1 MKIKGIDKQ
10 GYRENGYFLLRN
22 VLSDKAKILCEDVNA
37 AIGKMAKSI
46 GVNASTYLDSVC
58 RWDHPSDIVEHLA
71 ANVVERLEP
80 IVSELLGSNIEVVR
94 ASIIYKSGEA
104 NKATHGH
111 QDSGYWCTN
120 RSDTYDLT
128 TWIALNDI
136 DCSNGA
142 LRVLPG
148 SHKYGAD
155 VQSDFLAKDFV
166 DPAISWG
173 DKSHTLEMKSGS
185 VAVFSPDL
193 WHASHSCDTGKTRMG
208 FVIRWRAV
216 PSQYVLED
224 IPGTVDADPDKFGM
238 MTSTNLLERK
248 LKDIVERECIPQ
260 PNSLDQLISI
270 VLEQNLISVFPEP
283 QKANRALRRLQ
294 ILRLAKVHGGNDLG
308 NGIWEDIRDYV
319 VETD

>member
-1 MKIKGIDKQ
+1 MKIRKIDKQ
-10 GYRENGYFLLRN
+10 CYKENGYFLLSN
-22 VLSDKAKILCEDVNA
+22 LLSDKTNILCEDINT
-37 AIGKMAKSI
+37 AIEKMSSSI
-46 GVNASTYLDSVC
+46 GVSSTTYLDSVC
-58 RWDHPSDIVEHLA
+58 RWDYPSDIVKHLVD
-71 ANVVERLEP
+71 NVVERLEP
-80 IVSELLGSNIEVVR
+80 IASELLGANIEIVR
-94 ASIIYKSGEA
+94 SSLIYKSGEA

-111 QDSGYWCTN
+111 QDSGYWRTN

-148 SHKYGAD
+148 SHQNGAD
-155 VQSDFLAKDFV
+155 VQSDFLAKGFV
-166 DPAISWG
+166 DPADSWG
-173 DKSHTLEMKSGS
+173 NKSHTLEMKSGS

-193 WHASHSCDTGKTRMG
+193 WHASHSCDPGNTRMG
-208 FVIRWRAV
+208 LVIRWRAV

-224 IPGTVDADPDKFGM
+224 IPGTVDAAPDKFGM

-248 LKDIVERECIPQ
+248 LKYIVERESVPQ

-270 VLEQNLISVFPEP
+270 VLEQNLVSVFPEP